1 MSCAIMSLLFARY
14 PQFRRFAANAG
25 RNCLQAAGLAAIL
38 LLASCSGKE
47 PANNETDSA
56 PALTLQD
63 TPGQP
68 VTNGEKPT
76 QAEVEQGELKYH
88 SNRWPEVKPEMRA
101 YIDIHREGEK
111 TQAASPGPG
120 DRPAKAQAAIS
131 TRSHSAGNQQR
142 KAKTAGGAE
151 ASIAAS
157 TAPDEAARKSRVID
171 QLKQDLAAIP
181 EDGAAKSAT
190 HPKKTAEKK
199 GSDKTD
205 ASPGGENEE
214 ETSETA
220 VAKNSNAASP
230 SDQRAMLGVERP
242 EKNEQPALG
251 QAGAPTGA
259 QTGSNGRFGFAPL
272 FAMLA
277 AVLIVIVAVKR
288 SRAPKQANK
297 E

>member
-1 MSCAIMSLLFARY
+1 MSLLFARY
-14 PQFRRFAANAG
+14 PQLRRFAANAG
-25 RNCLQAAGLAAIL
+25 RNCLQAAGLVAVL
-38 LLASCSGKE
+38 LLASCSSKE
-47 PANNETDSA
+47 PANNETDNA

-88 SNRWPEVKPEMRA
+88 SNRWPEVEPEMRA

-111 TQAASPGPG
+111 SNAAGPGPG
-120 DRPAKAQAAIS
+120 DLPAKEQAANS
-131 TRSHSAGNQQR
+131 TKPHTAGNHMQI
-142 KAKTAGGAE
+142 AKSADISAPT
-151 ASIAAS
+151 IAAN
-157 TAPDEAARKSRVID
+157 TAADETARKSRVLD
-171 QLKQDLAAIP
+171 QLKQELAAIP
-181 EDGAAKSAT
+181 GDGSAKSKN

-205 ASPGGENEE
+205 ASPGGESEE

-220 VAKNSNAASP
+220 VAKNSSSVSQ
-230 SDQRAMLGVERP
+230 SDQRAMLGVEKP
-242 EKNEQPALG
+242 EKTEQPALS

-259 QTGSNGRFGFAPL
+259 PTGSNGRFGFAPL

-277 AVLIVIVAVKR
+277 AALIVIVAVKR
-288 SRAPKQANK
+288 SRAPKRANK